1 MTFNVYIN
9 LTINVL
15 LKLFKKFYAPW
26 CGHCKKLEP
35 IWRHVAQ
42 ALHHS
47 DIRVGKIDCTRYKR
61 VVSEFGLS
69 GYPTIMLYVVNLS
82 YNFNYL
88 FYKHLI

>member
-1 MTFNVYIN
+1 LLSNVC
-9 LTINVL
+9 
-15 LKLFKKFYAPW
+15 FQFYAPW
-26 CGHCKKLEP
+26 CGHCKRLEP

-69 GYPTIMLYVVNLS
+69 GYPTIMLYVINVSVIVTL
-82 YNFNYL
+82 
-88 FYKHLI
+88 